1 MVIAVSGVT
10 VGIPS
15 GVYTMGLSAVRV
27 SWMRWMFF
35 SAAASGS
42 SYLNV
47 TWWAEGGDTPG
58 DGGALSGED
67 VGGVFVEVGE
77 HAHVVLVVGM

>member
-15 GVYTMGLSAVRV
+15 GVYTMGLSAVR
-27 SWMRWMFF
+27 
-35 SAAASGS
+35 AASGS

-47 TWWAEGGDTPG
+47 ARWAEGGDAPG

-67 VGGVFVEVGE
+67 VGGVFVEMGE
-77 HAHVVLVVGM
+77 DAHVVLVVGV